1 MNVQERMSMLKC
13 YAYQKQE
20 SQGIEGKEAGI
31 LDGWIDEDTLAGE
44 VTPEEV
50 DQACRLSEFELMYFR
65 GEPLVIFPEEQ
76 KEILRWLQDLTQ
88 SRKLEEKAKKEIRE
102 AYQLLLEEWGDNIE
116 HQAEVFKTGI
126 S

>member
-13 YAYQKQE
+13 YACQKRE

-31 LDGWIDEDTLAGE
+31 LEGWIDEDTLAGE

-65 GEPLVIFPEEQ
+65 GETARDFSGRAGRNPPMATGLDSEQEAGGKGQ
-76 KEILRWLQDLTQ
+76 KEV
-88 SRKLEEKAKKEIRE
+88 RE
-102 AYQLLLEEWGDNIE
+102 AYQLLLEEWGINIE
-116 HQAEVFKTGI
+116 HQAEVFGMETR
-126 S
+126 

>member
-13 YAYQKQE
+13 YACQKRE
-20 SQGIEGKEAGI
+20 SQGIEGK
-31 LDGWIDEDTLAGE
+31 E

-76 KEILRWLQDLTQ
+76 EEILRWLQDLTQ
-88 SRKLEEKAKKEIRE
+88 SRKLEEKAKKEVRE
-102 AYQLLLEEWGDNIE
+102 AYQLLLEEWGINIE
-116 HQAEVFKTGI
+116 HQAEVFGMETR
-126 S
+126 